1 MLRPRSA
8 RSLAALLVLLPG
20 ILSASC
26 AAPAREPEPAA
37 PPARDPRSL
46 IGDEIVVCG
55 QRVHIGTPVVL
66 WTDVDGYD
74 GTATDYDADAPP
86 EFMDRSSGRRYT
98 PGRVTRGGEVLVE
111 PDEDDPAV
119 LAEAVDLFVVHYDVC
134 GTSRRCFRVLQDLR
148 GLSVHFLLDVDGTV
162 YQTMDLRERAWHASQ
177 ANTRSV
183 GVEIAQMG
191 ARSRGAMHE
200 LAEWYTEEPGR
211 TLLTIPERYGDGGV
225 MTPGF
230 QGEAAR
236 PGKHR
241 GALHGNEYLQYDFTP
256 EQYEALVKLIAGVAR
271 VLPRIEP
278 DAPRGADGAVLDR
291 ALTDEEYAEFSGV
304 LGHYHLTRGKIDP
317 GPAFDWDRV
326 LYGVRRELR

>member
-1 MLRPRSA
+1 MIRLRTPLFA
-8 RSLAALLVLLPG
+8 ALLAALFVT
-20 ILSASC
+20 SC
-26 AAPAREPEPAA
+26 AAPAHEADTAP

-98 PGRVTRGGEVLVE
+98 PGRVTRAGEVLVE
-111 PDEDDPAV
+111 PDERDPAV
-119 LAEAVDLFVVHYDVC
+119 LAEAVDLFVLHYDVC

-148 GLSVHFLLDVDGTV
+148 GLSVHFLLDVDGTI

-191 ARSRGAMHE
+191 ARAPGAVRE
-200 LAEWYTEEPGR
+200 LEEWYTEEPGE
-211 TLLTIPERYGDGGV
+211 TKLTIPERYGDGGV
-225 MTPGF
+225 LTPGF
-230 QGEAAR
+230 AGAAAR
-236 PGKHR
+236 PGLQR
-241 GALHGNEYLQYDFTP
+241 GLVHGAEYVQYDFTP
-256 EQYEALVKLIAGVAR
+256 EQYDALVKLIAGVSR

-278 DAPRGADGAVLDR
+278 DAPRGNDGKVLQR
-291 ALTDEEYAEFSGV
+291 VLTDEEYADFSGV
-304 LGHYHLTRGKIDP
+304 IGHHHLTTGKIDP